1 MRQSLFV
8 LIGENMIIR
17 DEEGR
22 PISAEKVSD
31 VSDELA
37 KVEKKLRSDVTA
49 MSDEEKKELLSE
61 LSELKDI
68 FALVT
73 PELQKASNPIELMGF
88 MKQVLKIKTA
98 AEKFKEK
105 NIDD

>member
-1 MRQSLFV
+1 
-8 LIGENMIIR
+8 MIIR
-17 DEEGR
+17 DENGR

-37 KVEKKLRSDVTA
+37 KIEKKLRSDVTD
-49 MSDEEKKELLSE
+49 MSDEEKKQLVGE

-68 FALVT
+68 IALVT
-73 PELQKASNPIELMGF
+73 PELQKSSNPIELMGF
-88 MKQVLKIKTA
+88 MKQVLKIKTT

-105 NIDD
+105 NIDL

>member
-1 MRQSLFV
+1 
-8 LIGENMIIR
+8 MIIR

-31 VSDELA
+31 VSDEIA

>member
-1 MRQSLFV
+1 
-8 LIGENMIIR
+8 MIIR

-49 MSDEEKKELLSE
+49 MSDEDKKELLSE

-68 FALVT
+68 LALVT

>member
-1 MRQSLFV
+1 
-8 LIGENMIIR
+8 MIIR

-73 PELQKASNPIELMGF
+73 PELQKASNPIELMRF

>member
-1 MRQSLFV
+1 
-8 LIGENMIIR
+8 MIIR
-17 DEEGR
+17 DEEVR

>member
-1 MRQSLFV
+1 
-8 LIGENMIIR
+8 MIIR

-37 KVEKKLRSDVTA
+37 KVEKRLRSDVTA